1 MRSRFSDL
9 RDLLA
14 SGVLV
19 LFVVLIA
26 LTPVS
31 SKAINLA
38 WILAVLVAIGLLAR
52 SSTAKDLPAELQ
64 DFRPA
69 LTVLAAFFI
78 CGLLLKIGMQMF
90 WGEPVRGVAF
100 ETTAA
105 ASAGVSWVMAARWRN
120 KRLYLSLLAGALL
133 IASGGALLQAYGY
146 TYAGHAGPTNAVN
159 WGAGL
164 ALFMCIALAV
174 SVHEQSNTRDKWLV
188 VLSLL
193 GLSLALIVAGRRGA
207 FFAILWVVVWGAHFW
222 LRGVRNRGSMS
233 IRVWAPFLVVMTT
246 ITIVLASKEPLPA
259 PVQRIVS
266 TVEEV
271 SLRLGGG
278 HGSGDLSSGTLGPR
292 FYQYEQG
299 LKAGAASPVWGL
311 GAEERSRLIKIAEAD
326 LEEALFHMHNEYLQ
340 AWVAYG
346 VPGLLGVLCFP
357 VGLVVAGW
365 KLRRKAPALSLAL
378 TGLGSVHF
386 VSGLTNVN
394 TFHNYYSSV
403 FAVSVV
409 ACFLFLPCMTGEPES
424 SAEQF

>member
-1 MRSRFSDL
+1 MLSRFRDL
-9 RDLLA
+9 RDLIENWA
-14 SGVLV
+14 LV
-19 LFVVLIA
+19 LLVVLIA

-38 WILAVLVAIGLLAR
+38 WILVVFMVIWLLAR
-52 SSTAKDLPAELQ
+52 SLRAKDFTQ
-64 DFRPA
+64 DSHVLRPA
-69 LTVLAAFFI
+69 LALLAAFFT

-100 ETTAA
+100 ELTAA
-105 ASAGVSWVMAARWRN
+105 ASAGASWAMVAHWRT
-120 KRLYLSLLAGALL
+120 KHLHLSLLAGALL
-133 IASGGALLQAYGY
+133 VASGLAGLQAYGY
-146 TYAGHAGPTNAVN
+146 TYSGHAGPTNAVN

-164 ALFMCIALAV
+164 ALFMCIALAI
-174 SVHEQSNTRDKWLV
+174 SVHGQANSRDKWMV

-207 FFAILWVVVWGAHFW
+207 FFAILWAVAWGGYFW
-222 LRGVRNRGSMS
+222 LRGAHVRGSLS
-233 IRVWAPFLVVMTT
+233 IRVWAPLLVVLSTM
-246 ITIVLASKEPLPA
+246 TIVLASKEPLPK
-259 PVQRIVS
+259 PIQRIVS

-271 SLRLGGG
+271 SLRLGGH
-278 HGSGDLSSGTLGPR
+278 HGSGDVSSGTLGPR

-299 LKAGAASPVWGL
+299 MKAGAASPVWGL

-326 LEEALFHMHNEYLQ
+326 LADALFHMHNEYLQ

-346 VPGLLGVLCFP
+346 IPGLLGVLCFP

-365 KLRRKAPALSLAL
+365 KLRRKAQPLSLAL

-403 FAVSVV
+403 FAVCVVISV
-409 ACFLFLPCMTGEPES
+409 LFLPCKLRNPEL
-424 SAEQF
+424 SAEEI